1 MKHDLTPRGATA
13 TGTAVLASAVPA
25 RRRTRLIPRGS
36 LAWGVTA
43 ATIGVLVVMPL
54 AALVATS
61 SGLGLLGILAE
72 VNEPAALAALRLSF
86 GGSLLAAGVNTV
98 MGLLLA
104 WVLVRYRFWGRG
116 IADAAV
122 DLPFALPTAV
132 AGVTLAQLFGP
143 TGWLGSL
150 GTSLEGAL
158 GLAAGSL
165 AWLNLQ
171 ASYTL
176 WGVLIAMTFVSI
188 PFVVRS
194 VQPVLLA
201 LDAEVEEASLSLGA
215 SRLQTFA
222 HVVFPALRPALLA
235 GFALSFARSLGEFG
249 SVVVISGNIPLETL
263 TGPVLIFQKVE
274 QYDAP
279 GAAAVA
285 LVMLAGSLVT
295 LVLVALLQARK
306 GGSHG

>member
-1 MKHDLTPRGATA
+1 MKLGLTPEGAKVA
-13 TGTAVLASAVPA
+13 DSADIASVMPV
-25 RRRTRLIPRGS
+25 RRRRMLPDGS

-43 ATIGVLVVMPL
+43 AMIGVLVVLPF
-54 AALVATS
+54 AALMATS
-61 SGLGLLGILAE
+61 SGLGLSGIIAE
-72 VNEPAALAALRLSF
+72 VSEPVALAALGLSF
-86 GGSLLAAGVNTV
+86 GGSLLTAGINTV

-104 WVLVRYRFWGRG
+104 WVLVRYSFWGRG

-132 AGVTLAQLFGP
+132 AGVTLAHQFGP
-143 TGWLGSL
+143 TGWLGTL
-150 GTSLEGAL
+150 GTTLEGKL

-171 ASYTL
+171 ASFTV
-176 WGVLIAMTFVSI
+176 WGVLIAMTFVTI
-188 PFVVRS
+188 PLVVRS

-201 LDAEVEEASLSLGA
+201 LDTEVEEASLSLGA

-222 HVVFPALRPALLA
+222 HVILPALRPALLA

-249 SVVVISGNIPLETL
+249 SVIVISGNIPFETL
-263 TGPVLIFQKVE
+263 TGPVLIFQKLE
-274 QYDAP
+274 QYDES

-285 LVMLAGSLVT
+285 LVMLVGSLVT
-295 LVLVALLQARK
+295 LAVVAFLQSRK
-306 GGSHG
+306 AGSHG

>member
-1 MKHDLTPRGATA
+1 MKQLLTPGSGTTAGAA
-13 TGTAVLASAVPA
+13 DIPSVAPV
-25 RRRTRLIPRGS
+25 RRRIVPRGS

-43 ATIGVLVVMPL
+43 AVMGVLVVLPL
-54 AALVATS
+54 AALVAAS
-61 SGLGLLGILAE
+61 AGLGLSGIIAE
-72 VNEPAALAALRLSF
+72 VSEPAAIAALALSF
-86 GGSLLAAGVNTV
+86 GGSLLTAVVNTV

-104 WVLVRYRFWGRG
+104 WVLVRYRFWGRE

-132 AGVTLAQLFGP
+132 AGVTLAELFSP
-143 TGWLGSL
+143 TGWMGSL
-150 GTSLEGAL
+150 GTTLAKFL
-158 GLAAGSL
+158 GMGEGSL
-165 AWLNLQ
+165 SWLNLQ
-171 ASYTL
+171 ASYTV

-249 SVVVISGNIPLETL
+249 SVVVISGNIPMSTL

-285 LVMLAGSLVT
+285 LVMLAASLAT
-295 LVLVALLQARK
+295 LVVVALLQRRRSAA
-306 GGSHG
+306 HG